1 MQADVTFLCCKK
13 RHPSSKTWVLLIPE
27 KEFHPWKR
35 CPCIVHFLFPC
46 CHQNSCRGEEPVWV
60 SCTAGLWALS
70 CIMWLI
76 YSVSNDPELVLWGQP
91 CRSVWYSLKIAPR
104 VRLLLKWVLWLPREQ
119 LKGAGAAE
127 QCSAQLPAG
136 KCDLCGTHV
145 LAV

>member
-1 MQADVTFLCCKK
+1 MLHFSAARKGTPPLRREFYSSLK
-13 RHPSSKTWVLLIPE
+13 RGFIPE
-27 KEFHPWKR
+27 KDALAS
-35 CPCIVHFLFPC
+35 CIFCF
-46 CHQNSCRGEEPVWV
+46 QNSCRGEEPVWV
-60 SCTAGLWALS
+60 SCTACLWALS
-70 CIMWLI
+70 CIMWLL
-76 YSVSNDPELVLWGQP
+76 YSVSNDPELVLWVQL

-136 KCDLCGTHV
+136 ECDLCGTHV

>member
-1 MQADVTFLCCKK
+1 M
-13 RHPSSKTWVLLIPE
+13 
-27 KEFHPWKR
+27 
-35 CPCIVHFLFPC
+35 
-46 CHQNSCRGEEPVWV
+46 WV

-70 CIMWLI
+70 RIMWLI
-76 YSVSNDPELVLWGQP
+76 YSVSNDPELVLWGQR